1 MHTKISHK
9 IASNGILII
18 LSAAILF
25 HLMVLVSIIPY
36 QMVWGGRLQSKK
48 EMINFELISILL
60 NFLMLAIV
68 AIHAKIIKLKVHPT
82 IVKIALW
89 LMVFIFMVNSIGNLL
104 SLNEMEKYIFTPL
117 TSLLAIFSF
126 TLASKKRLVRK

>member
-1 MHTKISHK
+1 M
-9 IASNGILII
+9 
-18 LSAAILF
+18 
-25 HLMVLVSIIPY
+25 SIIPY

-48 EMINFELISILL
+48 EMINFELVSILL

-89 LMVFIFMVNSIGNLL
+89 LMVFIFMMNSIGNLL

-117 TSLLAIFSF
+117 TTLLAIFSF

>member
-1 MHTKISHK
+1 MYTKISHK

-48 EMINFELISILL
+48 EMINFELVSILL

-89 LMVFIFMVNSIGNLL
+89 LMVFIFMMNSIGNLL

-117 TSLLAIFSF
+117 TTLLAIFSF